1 MGAANRVSPLRP
13 PRPWRARPRVWP
25 RAGGRFSLRPSLGSG
40 RDERRWAPASRLTL
54 GNMPPTEAGLGDA
67 PLSSSSHRHGKAQ
80 PRSARGSR
88 KRPRRPRG
96 RLRVVAAP
104 STGGDWRGSVS
115 DQSEGVRP
123 ATVTAPAGVTR
134 AGHPRRQA
142 ACTVRRDPCR
152 VGSSLNLRERRC
164 CLPAAACGAAPGS
177 VLAARPCAPA
187 PAPHARARAQ
197 MYTHAHAAHTHMCV
211 HAHTHMH
218 AHASLP
224 SPPERTSRGCLRVLT
239 SSRKPSCRP
248 ARADVPALPPRC
260 RRGACCGPCRNQ
272 AAGSSDCAGFLIR
285 RADGRADL
293 TLTCVPWSPH
303 PITCTHLHV
312 SILHR

>member
-25 RAGGRFSLRPSLGSG
+25 RAGGRSSLRPSLGSG

-164 CLPAAACGAAPGS
+164 RLPAAACGAAPGS

-187 PAPHARARAQ
+187 PHARTRARTDVHACTRGTHTHVRARSH
-197 MYTHAHAAHTHMCV
+197 THARTRLLALSTRANQPRLPPCAHEFTETLLPPGARRRPRAA
-211 HAHTHMH
+211 
-218 AHASLP
+218 
-224 SPPERTSRGCLRVLT
+224 
-239 SSRKPSCRP
+239 
-248 ARADVPALPPRC
+248 PALPTRGLLRAVQEPG
-260 RRGACCGPCRNQ
+260 RRLARLRGVSHPTC
-272 AAGSSDCAGFLIR
+272 
-285 RADGRADL
+285 GRA
-293 TLTCVPWSPH
+293 V
-303 PITCTHLHV
+303 
-312 SILHR
+312 

>member
-1 MGAANRVSPLRP
+1 MGAANGVSPLRP

-25 RAGGRFSLRPSLGSG
+25 RAGGRSSLRPSLGSG

-80 PRSARGSR
+80 PRSARSARGSR

-104 STGGDWRGSVS
+104 STSGDWRGSVS

-164 CLPAAACGAAPGS
+164 RLPAAACGAAPGS
-177 VLAARPCAPA
+177 VLAARPCA

-211 HAHTHMH
+211 HAHTHARTRLLALSTRANQPRLPPC
-218 AHASLP
+218 AHEFTETLLP
-224 SPPERTSRGCLRVLT
+224 PGARR
-239 SSRKPSCRP
+239 RP
-248 ARADVPALPPRC
+248 RAAPALPTRGLLRAVQEPG
-260 RRGACCGPCRNQ
+260 RRLARLRGVSHPTC
-272 AAGSSDCAGFLIR
+272 
-285 RADGRADL
+285 GRA
-293 TLTCVPWSPH
+293 V
-303 PITCTHLHV
+303 
-312 SILHR
+312 

>member
-1 MGAANRVSPLRP
+1 MGAANGVSPLRP

-104 STGGDWRGSVS
+104 STSGDWGRSVS

-187 PAPHARARAQ
+187 PHARTRAR
-197 MYTHAHAAHTHMCV
+197 TDVHACTRGTHTHVRARSHTRTHTPPCPLHPSEPAAVASVCSRV
-211 HAHTHMH
+211 HGN
-218 AHASLP
+218 
-224 SPPERTSRGCLRVLT
+224 PPAARRALT
-239 SSRKPSCRP
+239 S
-248 ARADVPALPPRC
+248 PRC
-260 RRGACCGPCRNQ
+260 PRAADAGPVAGRAGTRPQARQTARGF
-272 AAGSSDCAGFLIR
+272 SSDVRTG
-285 RADGRADL
+285 GL
-293 TLTCVPWSPH
+293 TSLSP
-303 PITCTHLHV
+303 V
-312 SILHR
+312 SLGAPTR

>member
-1 MGAANRVSPLRP
+1 MGAANGVSPLRP

-142 ACTVRRDPCR
+142 AYTVRRDPCR

-164 CLPAAACGAAPGS
+164 RLPAAACGAAPGS

-187 PAPHARARAQ
+187 PHAR
-197 MYTHAHAAHTHMCV
+197 THTRTHRCTRMHTRHTHTCACTLTHTCTHTPPCPLHPSEPAAVASVCSRV
-211 HAHTHMH
+211 HGN
-218 AHASLP
+218 
-224 SPPERTSRGCLRVLT
+224 PPAAR
-239 SSRKPSCRP
+239 
-248 ARADVPALPPRC
+248 RADVPALPPRC
-260 RRGACCGPCRNQ
+260 RRGACCGPYRNQ
-272 AAGSSDCAGFLIR
+272 AAGSSDCAGFLIQ
-285 RADGRADL
+285 RADGRSDL

>member
-1 MGAANRVSPLRP
+1 MGAANGVSPLRP

-25 RAGGRFSLRPSLGSG
+25 RAGGRSSLRPSLGSG

-164 CLPAAACGAAPGS
+164 RLPAAACGAAPGS

-187 PAPHARARAQ
+187 PHARTRARAHRCTR
-197 MYTHAHAAHTHMCV
+197 MHTRHTHTC
-211 HAHTHMH
+211 
-218 AHASLP
+218 
-224 SPPERTSRGCLRVLT
+224 
-239 SSRKPSCRP
+239 
-248 ARADVPALPPRC
+248 
-260 RRGACCGPCRNQ
+260 AC
-272 AAGSSDCAGFLIR
+272 
-285 RADGRADL
+285 
-293 TLTCVPWSPH
+293 TLTH
-303 PITCTHLHV
+303 TCTHTPPCPLHPSEPAAVASVCSRVHGNPPAARRALTSPRCPRAADAGPVAGRAGTRPQARQTARGFSSDVRTGGLTSLSPV
-312 SILHR
+312 SLGAPTR

>member
-1 MGAANRVSPLRP
+1 MSPLRP

-123 ATVTAPAGVTR
+123 GHSHSACGGDACRPPTTAGGLHRPPGPVSRGFLTEPAGETL
-134 AGHPRRQA
+134 P
-142 ACTVRRDPCR
+142 P
-152 VGSSLNLRERRC
+152 SRRC
-164 CLPAAACGAAPGS
+164 
-177 VLAARPCAPA
+177 V
-187 PAPHARARAQ
+187 
-197 MYTHAHAAHTHMCV
+197 
-211 HAHTHMH
+211 
-218 AHASLP
+218 
-224 SPPERTSRGCLRVLT
+224 RGCAWLCAGGTAMR
-239 SSRKPSCRP
+239 PRP
-248 ARADVPALPPRC
+248 ARTRARTDVHAC
-260 RRGACCGPCRNQ
+260 TRGTHTHV
-272 AAGSSDCAGFLIR
+272 
-285 RADGRADL
+285 RAR
-293 TLTCVPWSPH
+293 SH
-303 PITCTHLHV
+303 TCTHTPPCPLHPSEPAAVASVCSRVHGNPPAARRAPTSPRCPRAADAGPVAGRAGTRPQARQTARGFSSDVRTGGLTSLSPV
-312 SILHR
+312 SLGAPTR

>member
-164 CLPAAACGAAPGS
+164 RLPAAACGAAPGS

-187 PAPHARARAQ
+187 PHAR
-197 MYTHAHAAHTHMCV
+197 THTRTHRCTRMHTRHTHTC
-211 HAHTHMH
+211 
-218 AHASLP
+218 
-224 SPPERTSRGCLRVLT
+224 
-239 SSRKPSCRP
+239 
-248 ARADVPALPPRC
+248 
-260 RRGACCGPCRNQ
+260 AC
-272 AAGSSDCAGFLIR
+272 
-285 RADGRADL
+285 
-293 TLTCVPWSPH
+293 TLTH
-303 PITCTHLHV
+303 TCTHTPPCPLHPSEPAAVASVCSRVHGNPPAARRALTSPRCPRAADAGPVAGRAGTRPQARQTARGFSSNVRTGGLTSLSPV
-312 SILHR
+312 SLGAPTR

>member
-1 MGAANRVSPLRP
+1 M
-13 PRPWRARPRVWP
+13 WP

-104 STGGDWRGSVS
+104 STGGDWGRSVS

-164 CLPAAACGAAPGS
+164 RLPAAACGAAPGS
-177 VLAARPCAPA
+177 ALAARPCAPA
-187 PAPHARARAQ
+187 PHARTRAR
-197 MYTHAHAAHTHMCV
+197 THRCTRMHTRHTHTC
-211 HAHTHMH
+211 
-218 AHASLP
+218 
-224 SPPERTSRGCLRVLT
+224 
-239 SSRKPSCRP
+239 
-248 ARADVPALPPRC
+248 
-260 RRGACCGPCRNQ
+260 AC
-272 AAGSSDCAGFLIR
+272 
-285 RADGRADL
+285 
-293 TLTCVPWSPH
+293 TLTH
-303 PITCTHLHV
+303 TCTHTPPCPLHPSEPAAVASVCSRVHGNPPAARRALTSPRCPRTADAGPVAGRAGTRPQARQTARGFSSDVRTGGLTSLSPV
-312 SILHR
+312 SLGAPTR

>member
-1 MGAANRVSPLRP
+1 MGAANGVSPLRP

-104 STGGDWRGSVS
+104 STGGDWGRSVS

-164 CLPAAACGAAPGS
+164 RLPAAACGAAPGS

-187 PAPHARARAQ
+187 PHAR
-197 MYTHAHAAHTHMCV
+197 THARTHRCTRMHTRHTHTC
-211 HAHTHMH
+211 
-218 AHASLP
+218 
-224 SPPERTSRGCLRVLT
+224 
-239 SSRKPSCRP
+239 
-248 ARADVPALPPRC
+248 
-260 RRGACCGPCRNQ
+260 AC
-272 AAGSSDCAGFLIR
+272 
-285 RADGRADL
+285 
-293 TLTCVPWSPH
+293 TLTH
-303 PITCTHLHV
+303 TCTHTPPCPLHPSEPAAVASVCSRVHGNPPAARRAPTSPRCPRAADAGPVAGRAGTRPQARQTARGFSSDVRTGDLTSLSPV
-312 SILHR
+312 SLGAPTR

>member
-40 RDERRWAPASRLTL
+40 RDERRWASASRLTL

-80 PRSARGSR
+80 PRSARGRR

-123 ATVTAPAGVTR
+123 ATVTVPAGVTR

-142 ACTVRRDPCR
+142 ACTVRRGPVSR
-152 VGSSLNLRERRC
+152 GFLTEPAGETLPPSRRC
-164 CLPAAACGAAPGS
+164 
-177 VLAARPCAPA
+177 V
-187 PAPHARARAQ
+187 
-197 MYTHAHAAHTHMCV
+197 
-211 HAHTHMH
+211 
-218 AHASLP
+218 
-224 SPPERTSRGCLRVLT
+224 RGCAWLCAGGTAMR
-239 SSRKPSCRP
+239 PRP
-248 ARADVPALPPRC
+248 ARTHARTHRC
-260 RRGACCGPCRNQ
+260 TCMHTRHTHTCAC
-272 AAGSSDCAGFLIR
+272 
-285 RADGRADL
+285 
-293 TLTCVPWSPH
+293 TLTH
-303 PITCTHLHV
+303 TCTHTPPCPLHPSEPAAVASVCSRVHGNPPAARRALTSPRCPRAADAGPVAGRAGTRPQARQTARGFSSDVRTGGLTSLSPV
-312 SILHR
+312 SLGAPTR

>member
-104 STGGDWRGSVS
+104 STGGDWGRSVS

-123 ATVTAPAGVTR
+123 ATVTAPVGVTR

-142 ACTVRRDPCR
+142 ACTVRRDQCH

-164 CLPAAACGAAPGS
+164 RLPAAACGAAPGS

-187 PAPHARARAQ
+187 PAPHARTRAR
-197 MYTHAHAAHTHMCV
+197 TDVHACTRGTHTHV
-211 HAHTHMH
+211 
-218 AHASLP
+218 
-224 SPPERTSRGCLRVLT
+224 R
-239 SSRKPSCRP
+239 
-248 ARADVPALPPRC
+248 AR
-260 RRGACCGPCRNQ
+260 
-272 AAGSSDCAGFLIR
+272 S
-285 RADGRADL
+285 
-293 TLTCVPWSPH
+293 H
-303 PITCTHLHV
+303 TCTHTPPCPLHPSEPAAVASVCSRVHGNPPAARRALTSPRCPRAADAGPVAGRAGTRPQARQTARGFSSDVRTGGLTSLSPV
-312 SILHR
+312 SLGAPTR

>member
-1 MGAANRVSPLRP
+1 MGAANRVSPLQP

-25 RAGGRFSLRPSLGSG
+25 RAGGRSSLRPSLGSG

-104 STGGDWRGSVS
+104 STGGDWRRSVS

-123 ATVTAPAGVTR
+123 ATVTAPVGVTR

-152 VGSSLNLRERRC
+152 VSSSLNLRERRC

-187 PAPHARARAQ
+187 PHARTRAR
-197 MYTHAHAAHTHMCV
+197 THRCTRMHTRHTHMCV
-211 HAHTHMH
+211 HAHTH
-218 AHASLP
+218 A
-224 SPPERTSRGCLRVLT
+224 RTRLLVLST
-239 SSRKPSCRP
+239 
-248 ARADVPALPPRC
+248 RANQPRLPPC
-260 RRGACCGPCRNQ
+260 AHEFTETLLPPGAR
-272 AAGSSDCAGFLIR
+272 
-285 RADGRADL
+285 
-293 TLTCVPWSPH
+293 
-303 PITCTHLHV
+303 
-312 SILHR
+312 

>member
-1 MGAANRVSPLRP
+1 MRAANGVSPLRP

-25 RAGGRFSLRPSLGSG
+25 RAGGRSSLRPSLGSG

-142 ACTVRRDPCR
+142 ACTVRRDPCH

-164 CLPAAACGAAPGS
+164 RLPAAACGAAPGS

-187 PAPHARARAQ
+187 PHARTRAR
-197 MYTHAHAAHTHMCV
+197 TDV
-211 HAHTHMH
+211 HACTRGTHTCACTLTHMH

-224 SPPERTSRGCLRVLT
+224 SPPERTSRSRVHGNPPAARRALT
-239 SSRKPSCRP
+239 S
-248 ARADVPALPPRC
+248 PRC

>member
-1 MGAANRVSPLRP
+1 MGAANGVSPLRP

-80 PRSARGSR
+80 PRSAHGSR

-164 CLPAAACGAAPGS
+164 RLPAAACGAAPGS

-187 PAPHARARAQ
+187 PHAR
-197 MYTHAHAAHTHMCV
+197 THARTHKCTRMHTRHTHTC
-211 HAHTHMH
+211 
-218 AHASLP
+218 
-224 SPPERTSRGCLRVLT
+224 
-239 SSRKPSCRP
+239 
-248 ARADVPALPPRC
+248 
-260 RRGACCGPCRNQ
+260 AC
-272 AAGSSDCAGFLIR
+272 
-285 RADGRADL
+285 
-293 TLTCVPWSPH
+293 TLTH
-303 PITCTHLHV
+303 TCTHTPPCPLHPSEPAAVASVCSRVHGNPPPARRALTSPRCPRAADAGPVAGRAGTRPQARQTARGFSSDVRTGGLTSLSPV

>member
-1 MGAANRVSPLRP
+1 MGAANGVSPLRP

-142 ACTVRRDPCR
+142 ASGLHRPPGPVSRGFLTEPA
-152 VGSSLNLRERRC
+152 GETLPPSRRC
-164 CLPAAACGAAPGS
+164 VRGCAWLCAGGTAMRPRPA
-177 VLAARPCAPA
+177 RT
-187 PAPHARARAQ
+187 HAHAHAQ

-248 ARADVPALPPRC
+248 ARADVPALPTRGLLRAVQEPG
-260 RRGACCGPCRNQ
+260 RRLVRLRGVSHPTC
-272 AAGSSDCAGFLIR
+272 
-285 RADGRADL
+285 GRA
-293 TLTCVPWSPH
+293 V
-303 PITCTHLHV
+303 
-312 SILHR
+312 